1 MPPHDRTRLQTAEII
16 AGEIIA
22 WRTWLCSPNLRLRSL
37 AAQFYWQP
45 GVVAEGNPA
54 SGYGIHPF
62 KKRDRMLDHAF
73 LTDHAPNEDLVYG
86 EVALWGD
93 VIEHEEGYRA
103 SHAKIRSLG
112 LVIIRNTYWG
122 EAERSLREIYG
133 VGAPSA

>member
-1 MPPHDRTRLQTAEII
+1 LAEWTLPSPISHQLPVKPTEARRGVARLR
-16 AGEIIA
+16 AGE
-22 WRTWLCSPNLRLRSL
+22 
-37 AAQFYWQP
+37 
-45 GVVAEGNPA
+45 
-54 SGYGIHPF
+54 
-62 KKRDRMLDHAF
+62 

-133 VGAPSA
+133 VGRVRSKLGRPVKLTVPPLAGLCRWPFAESQGP